1 LQTVGKMK
9 LRLHQFLSKTGHFS
23 SKRDV
28 KQAIWD
34 GDITVK
40 GSVIK
45 DISFQFNPRTK
56 PVEYRGQLLELPND
70 HTTFLLNKPVGYI
83 CSRLSQQERSLNKRS
98 VFELFVDSV
107 DPSTYDRLLT
117 VGRLDEATTG
127 LLLVTTDGTLV
138 HDITSPEREI
148 RKTYEVVTRDEVS
161 SKQLKSLQQGVE
173 IHVEDSGVVTSYTSR
188 PAVARRVESDLLQL
202 TISEGKK
209 RQVRRMLEAVG
220 NEVIHLHRLGIE
232 SLILSDFELGDG
244 EFCPMKK
251 QEISD
256 LVFQH

>member
-1 LQTVGKMK
+1 MQTVAKMK
-9 LRLHQFLSKTGHFS
+9 LRLHQFLSKTGHFP
-23 SKRDV
+23 SKREV

-56 PVEYRGQLLELPND
+56 TVEYRGQLLELPND
-70 HTTFLLNKPVGYI
+70 HMTFLLNKPIGYI
-83 CSRLSQQERSLNKRS
+83 CSRLSEQERSLNKRS
-98 VFELFVDSV
+98 VFELFIDSV
-107 DPSTYDRLLT
+107 EPSTYDRLLT

-127 LLLVTTDGTLV
+127 LLLVTTDGTMV
-138 HDITSPEREI
+138 HDITSPDREI
-148 RKTYEVVTRDEVS
+148 RKTYEVVTRDPISTE
-161 SKQLKSLQQGVE
+161 QLISLQQGVD
-173 IHVEDSGVVTSYTSR
+173 IHLEDSGVVTSYTSR
-188 PAVARRVESDLLQL
+188 PADVQRIESDLLHL

-220 NEVIHLHRLGIE
+220 NEVVHLHRLGIE
-232 SLILSDFELGDG
+232 SLVLSEFNLDVG
-244 EFCPMKK
+244 EFYPMEK

-256 LVFQH
+256 LVFQR

>member
-1 LQTVGKMK
+1 MK

-188 PAVARRVESDLLQL
+188 QAVARRVESDLLQL

-232 SLILSDFELGDG
+232 SLILSDFDLDYG
-244 EFCPMKK
+244 EFRPIKK

>member
-1 LQTVGKMK
+1 MK

-173 IHVEDSGVVTSYTSR
+173 IHVEDSGVVTSYTSKQ
-188 PAVARRVESDLLQL
+188 AVARRVESDLLQL

-232 SLILSDFELGDG
+232 SLILSDFDLDYG
-244 EFCPMKK
+244 EFRPIKK

>member
-1 LQTVGKMK
+1 MVGRMK
-9 LRLHQFLSKTGHFS
+9 LRLHQFLSKTGFFS
-23 SKRDV
+23 SKREV

-70 HTTFLLNKPVGYI
+70 HTTYLLNKPKGYI

-98 VFELFVDSV
+98 VFELFIDSV
-107 DPSTYDRLLT
+107 ESSAYDRLLT
-117 VGRLDEATTG
+117 VGRLDEETTG
-127 LLLVTTDGTLV
+127 LLLVTTDGKLV
-138 HDITSPEREI
+138 HDITSPDREV
-148 RKTYEVVTRDEVS
+148 RKTYEALTRDPIS
-161 SKQLKSLQQGVE
+161 SSQVKSLQQGVD
-173 IHVEDSGVVTSYTSR
+173 IYVEDSGVITSYTSR
-188 PAVARRVESDLLQL
+188 PAEAHLIESNLLEL

-232 SLILSDFELGDG
+232 DLLLTDFDLDLGD
-244 EFCPMKK
+244 FCLMKK
-251 QEISD
+251 QEISR
-256 LVFQH
+256 LVFQE

>member
-1 LQTVGKMK
+1 M
-9 LRLHQFLSKTGHFS
+9 
-23 SKRDV
+23 
-28 KQAIWD
+28 
-34 GDITVK
+34 
-40 GSVIK
+40 
-45 DISFQFNPRTK
+45 
-56 PVEYRGQLLELPND
+56 
-70 HTTFLLNKPVGYI
+70 
-83 CSRLSQQERSLNKRS
+83 
-98 VFELFVDSV
+98 FELFVDSV

-232 SLILSDFELGDG
+232 SLILSDFDLDDG
-244 EFCPMKK
+244 EFRPIKK

-256 LVFQH
+256 LVFHH